1 MTFQFGKHSGQPLE
15 DVPSHYL
22 RWSLGSGHNGQ
33 PVVRS
38 DAFRREIEREL
49 AQRDTDDQPD
59 EPRGLHNGRRETER
73 PGREY
78 TPPANAP
85 RGTAQYMNRPAADR
99 AHDELRALLV
109 RIEQRLERI
118 EVAMVGQPA
127 AVDDDDMAF

>member
-59 EPRGLHNGRRETER
+59 EPRGLHNGRR
-73 PGREY
+73 
-78 TPPANAP
+78 
-85 RGTAQYMNRPAADR
+85 GTAQYMNRPAADR